1 MSEVRGQR
9 SEVLGAGPAIAPSVP
24 GSAPTLG
31 PVPSPVPSPVLPLS
45 SVPSSDLR
53 PQTSDLRPPPLRRT
67 SRGVALIVV
76 LTGITILAAFSSEFV
91 YRSRVDIRT
100 ATNLEKEVQA
110 YFHARSAMEIV
121 RLVVTSQKFVD
132 IATGGMPAAK
142 SIELWRFACKFAE
155 VFNTASLNFLGIQ
168 LMNLKGTDGIGVDKG
183 GFTCDITPE
192 DARVNVNV
200 LSATDRKAMFSKLY
214 PLLRGQ
220 VDTNVKAGDNDR
232 KAAELVLNIMDWVD
246 PDDDRTD
253 IDSTGQFVSGGGGGE
268 NSTYSRYGYKAR
280 NAKMDS
286 VDELRLVE
294 GMTDDLFCKFGKNFT
309 VYNTDKVN
317 VNEADLLL
325 IKSIVC
331 DNLTVDPMQVCWR
344 PFDPRGSIID
354 IGLVQMEA
362 CRRFKNDLF
371 LPPFTSENDFIDF
384 WSRLPEISQFVK
396 VNANTLRPM
405 ITTAKSKAL
414 RVRARGWVGESGHE
428 ITAVIDTGST
438 NWLYWKETGFDA
450 LSGKN

>member
-1 MSEVRGQR
+1 M
-9 SEVLGAGPAIAPSVP
+9 
-24 GSAPTLG
+24 
-31 PVPSPVPSPVLPLS
+31 
-45 SVPSSDLR
+45 
-53 PQTSDLRPPPLRRT
+53 
-67 SRGVALIVV
+67 
-76 LTGITILAAFSSEFV
+76 
-91 YRSRVDIRT
+91 
-100 ATNLEKEVQA
+100 
-110 YFHARSAMEIV
+110 
-121 RLVVTSQKFVD
+121 
-132 IATGGMPAAK
+132 
-142 SIELWRFACKFAE
+142 
-155 VFNTASLNFLGIQ
+155 
-168 LMNLKGTDGIGVDKG
+168 
-183 GFTCDITPE
+183 
-192 DARVNVNV
+192 
-200 LSATDRKAMFSKLY
+200 
-214 PLLRGQ
+214 
-220 VDTNVKAGDNDR
+220 KAGDNDR

-354 IGLVQMEA
+354 IALVQLEA